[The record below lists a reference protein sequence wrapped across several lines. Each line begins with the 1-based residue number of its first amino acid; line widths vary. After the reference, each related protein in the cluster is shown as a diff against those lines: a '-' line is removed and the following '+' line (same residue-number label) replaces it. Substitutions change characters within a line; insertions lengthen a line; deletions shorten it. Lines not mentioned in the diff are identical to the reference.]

1 MSEKEAYESV
11 TNKGTM
17 DVAMGNES
25 AVTDCNET
33 LSQRRADGITPARR
47 IYNQWVANET
57 LEDFALRFTA
67 RRARRWSAGWVANTA
82 LGSISFLALEA
93 IGGTLTL
100 IYGFENAAAA
110 IVIVGAILF
119 ITGLPISYHAAKAG
133 VDIDLLT
140 RGASFGYL
148 GSTVTSLIYASF
160 TFIFFALE
168 ATILSLALELCFGIP
183 LGVGYLLNVL
193 VVIPLVTH
201 GFTRIGLFQTW
212 TQPFWIILH
221 ALPFLFLAFSGSSF
235 SPWFEHR
242 GELGN
247 PLGGIDPVL
256 CAAAAGVASSL
267 MAQIGEQVDFLR
279 FLPEPKT
286 RRERFAW
293 WTALLA
299 AGPGWAILGTAKMLA
314 GSFLAVLVLEA
325 GGSPEAAV
333 DPTKMYLQ
341 AFEQGLNAEIA
352 LLITGVFVIL
362 AQLKIN
368 VTNAYAGSIAWS
380 NFFSRL
386 THSHPGR
393 VVWLIF
399 NVAIAM
405 MLMLFGVFEAIEK
418 TLAVYAHVAVAWIS
432 AIFADLTINR
442 PLGFRPK
449 RMEFRRGYL
458 HDVNPV
464 GTVAM
469 ATATVLSLAAFL
481 GLFGDKA
488 AAFSTLIALIT
499 ALVMTPLLAVVTRGR
514 FYLAR
519 QPETIP
525 KEQETACTI
534 CNHSF
539 DAEDLIY
546 CPFHA
551 GVICSLCCSLESR
564 CGDICKPEG
573 RFDQQVDRTLAR
585 ILPPS
590 ALAFVTSR
598 YGTFTKVAGTLLLI
612 IGTIFFAI
620 YQQAV
625 EELPDHAS
633 ILSESLAL
641 AFVFL
646 IIIVGIAAWLHT
658 LAHESSVLA
667 SRERERQTSR
677 LQAEI
682 RAHKRT
688 DEALQ
693 RAKETAEAANDAKSR
708 YLVGISH
715 ELRTPLN
722 AILGYA
728 QLLENDPS
736 MPEHRRPG
744 VKIIR
749 RSSEHLADL
758 IEGLL
763 DISKIEAGRL
773 VIERRE
779 TDFSELLEQM
789 ANIFR
794 MEAKEKGLAFRFEPA
809 VELPRLVIADERHL
823 RQILMNLLSNAV
835 RYTSAGHVRFK
846 IDHKTDIATILI
858 EDSGRGIPKAA
869 QERIF
874 EPFERLDDPNMPVPG
889 TGLGLTIVKLLV
901 DMQGGDLHL
910 ESTPG
915 KGTSFRVRLMLP
927 RIDYTISAEPK
938 KRIFGYRG
946 DRRRIL
952 VVDDNREHRRLLEDL
967 LRPLGFDL
975 ALAESG
981 EAALSI
987 ADAVDIDLALV
998 DVAMPGMSGWTLA
1011 TILRRDRALSLPII
1025 MVSAHAG
1032 DAGRA
1037 RDRVADHD
1045 NFLTKP
1051 VNIDQL
1057 LALLE
1062 RYLKLSWIHDEE
1074 ISADDRNRQ
1083 QVARP
1088 APDVLERMQAMIEI
1102 GHVRGAERLL
1112 DEIAITEH
1120 GIDRFVEEA
1129 RLRLAEVD
1137 LAGLTSLIRETR
1149 HG

>member
-1 MSEKEAYESV
+1 MGV
-11 TNKGTM
+11 T
-17 DVAMGNES
+17 MGNES
-25 AVTDCNET
+25 AVTYGNET
-33 LSQRRADGITPARR
+33 LSPERAEGITPARR

-119 ITGLPISYHAAKAG
+119 ITALPISYHAAKAG

-140 RGASFGYL
+140 RGAGFGYL
-148 GSTVTSLIYASF
+148 GSTITSLIYASF

-183 LGVGYLLNVL
+183 LGIGYLLNAL

-212 TQPFWIILH
+212 TQPFWIVLH
-221 ALPFLFLAFSGSSF
+221 ALPFLFLAYSGASLT
-235 SPWFEHR
+235 PWFEHR
-242 GELGN
+242 GEMGS

-286 RRERFAW
+286 RRERLSW
-293 WTALLA
+293 WAALIA
-299 AGPGWAILGTAKMLA
+299 AGPGWAVLGTAKMLA
-314 GSFLAVLVLEA
+314 GSFLAVLVLQSS
-325 GGSPEAAV
+325 GSPETAA
-333 DPTKMYLQ
+333 DPTVMYLQ
-341 AFEQGLNAEIA
+341 AFEQGLSAEIA
-352 LLITGVFVIL
+352 LLVTGVFVIL

-418 TLAVYAHVAVAWIS
+418 TLAFYAHVAVAWIS

-442 PLGFRPK
+442 PFGLRPK

-464 GTVAM
+464 GTITM
-469 ATATVLSLAAFL
+469 ATATVLSVAAFL

-488 AAFSTLIALIT
+488 EAFSTLIALVT
-499 ALVMTPLLAVVTRGR
+499 ALVMAPILAILTKGR

-519 QPETIP
+519 QPEAIP
-525 KEQETACTI
+525 AKQETACTI
-534 CNHSF
+534 CGHRF
-539 DAEDLIY
+539 DAEDLIQ

-551 GVICSLCCSLESR
+551 GIICSLCCSLESR
-564 CGDICKPEG
+564 CGDVCKPEG
-573 RFDQQVDRTLAR
+573 RFDQQVDRVASR
-585 ILPPS
+585 FLPPS
-590 ALAFVTSR
+590 ANAFLTSR
-598 YGTFTKVAGTLLLI
+598 YGTFTKVSGTLLLI

-620 YQQAV
+620 HQQAV

-646 IIIVGIAAWLHT
+646 IIIVVIAAWLHT

-667 SRERERQTSR
+667 TRERERQTSR

-682 RAHKRT
+682 RAHQRT
-688 DEALQ
+688 DDALQ
-693 RAKETAEAANDAKSR
+693 RAKETAEAANEAKSR

-728 QLLENDPS
+728 QLLESDPS
-736 MPEHRRPG
+736 IPEHRRPG

-773 VIERRE
+773 VIERRD
-779 TDFSELLEQM
+779 TDFFELLEQM

-794 MEAKEKGLAFRFEPA
+794 MEAKEKGLDFRFEPA
-809 VELPRLVIADERHL
+809 PDLPRMVIADERHL

-835 RYTSAGHVRFK
+835 RYTSTGHVRFR
-846 IDHKTDIATILI
+846 IDHKTDIATVLI

-874 EPFERLDDPNMPVPG
+874 EPFERLQDPEAPVPG

-915 KGTSFRVRLMLP
+915 KGSRFRIRLMLP
-927 RIDYTISAEPK
+927 RIDHAISAEPK

-946 DRRRIL
+946 ERRRIL
-952 VVDDNREHRRLLEDL
+952 VVDDNQEHRRLLEDL
-967 LRPLGFDL
+967 LRPLGFEL

-981 EAALSI
+981 DAALSI
-987 ADAVDIDLALV
+987 VDAAGIDLALV

-1011 TILRRDRALSLPII
+1011 TVLRRERGLSLPII

-1045 NFLTKP
+1045 DFLTKP

-1057 LALLE
+1057 LARLE
-1062 RYLKLSWIHDEE
+1062 RYLKLTWIHDET
-1074 ISADDRNRQ
+1074 
-1083 QVARP
+1083 
-1088 APDVLERMQAMIEI
+1088 APTDGDERRTDPKAPTEVLERMQAMIDI

-1112 DEIAITEH
+1112 DEITIT
-1120 GIDRFVEEA
+1120 GNGVDRFVEEA
-1129 RLRLAEVD
+1129 RQRLAEVD

>member
-1 MSEKEAYESV
+1 M
-11 TNKGTM
+11 
-17 DVAMGNES
+17 AMGKGR
-25 AVTDCNET
+25 D
-33 LSQRRADGITPARR
+33 ITPCHETEIVSEAGEVTPTRR
-47 IYNQWVANET
+47 TYNQWVANET

-67 RRARRWSAGWVANTA
+67 RRARRWSPTWVANTA

-100 IYGFENAAAA
+100 IYGFENAVAA
-110 IVIVGAILF
+110 IVLVGIVLF

-140 RGASFGYL
+140 RGAGFGYL
-148 GSTVTSLIYASF
+148 GSTITSLIYASF

-168 ATILSLALELCFGIP
+168 ATILSLALEFCFGIP
-183 LGVGYLLNVL
+183 LGVGYLLNAL

-201 GFTRIGLFQTW
+201 GFARIGLFQTW
-212 TQPFWIILH
+212 TQPLWIILH
-221 ALPFLFLAFSGSSF
+221 ALPFLFLAFSGATLA
-235 SPWFEHR
+235 PWLDHR

-286 RRERFAW
+286 RRERLSW
-293 WTALLA
+293 WAALIA
-299 AGPGWAILGTAKMLA
+299 AGPGWAVLGTAKMLA
-314 GSFLAVLVLEA
+314 GSFLAVLVFEA
-325 GGSPEAAV
+325 SGSIEAAA
-333 DPTKMYLQ
+333 DPTQMYLQ
-341 AFEQGLNAEIA
+341 AFEEGFSAEIA
-352 LLITGVFVIL
+352 LLVTGLFVIL

-418 TLAVYAHVAVAWIS
+418 TLALYAHVAVAWITV
-432 AIFADLTINR
+432 IFADLTINK
-442 PLGFRPK
+442 PLGLRPE
-449 RMEFRRGYL
+449 RIEFRRGYL
-458 HDVNPV
+458 YDVNPV
-464 GTVAM
+464 GTGAM
-469 ATATVLSLAAFL
+469 ASATVLSLAAFL
-481 GLFGDKA
+481 GLFGETA
-488 AAFSTLIALIT
+488 EAFSTPIALVIALI
-499 ALVMTPLLAVVTRGR
+499 MTPLLALLTGGR

-519 QPETIP
+519 DPEP
-525 KEQETACTI
+525 AADEKETPCTI
-534 CNHSF
+534 CGHRF
-539 DAEDLIY
+539 DAEDLVQ

-551 GVICSLCCSLESR
+551 GNICSLCCSLESR
-564 CGDICKPEG
+564 CADVCKPNG
-573 RFDQQVDRTLAR
+573 RFDQQFDAFAR
-585 ILPPS
+585 DILPSS
-590 ALAFVTSR
+590 ALAFLASR
-598 YGTFTKVAGTLLLI
+598 YGTFAKVSGIFLTI

-620 YQQAV
+620 YQQAE

-633 ILSESLAL
+633 TLSESLAL

-658 LAHESSVLA
+658 LARESSVLA
-667 SRERERQTSR
+667 TRERERQTSR

-682 RAHKRT
+682 RAHHRT
-688 DEALQ
+688 DEELQ
-693 RAKETAEAANDAKSR
+693 RAKETAEAANEAKSR
-708 YLVGISH
+708 YLIGISH

-728 QLLENDPS
+728 QLLESDPS
-736 MPEHRRPG
+736 IPVHRRPG
-744 VKIIR
+744 VKVIR

-773 VIERRE
+773 VIERHE

-789 ANIFR
+789 ASIFR
-794 MEAKEKGLAFRFEPA
+794 MEAEEKGMGFRFEPA
-809 VELPRLVIADERHL
+809 PDLPRLVVADERHL
-823 RQILMNLLSNAV
+823 RQILMNLLANAV
-835 RYTSAGHVRFK
+835 RYTTKGYVRFA
-846 IDHKTDIATILI
+846 ITYRTGIATMLI
-858 EDSGRGIPKAA
+858 EDSGCGIPKDA
-869 QERIF
+869 QDRIF
-874 EPFERLDDPNMPVPG
+874 EPFERLQDPEAPVPG

-915 KGTSFRVRLMLP
+915 EGSRFRIRLMLP
-927 RIDYTISAEPK
+927 RVDQALSVEPK
-938 KRIFGYRG
+938 MRIFGYRG
-946 DRRRIL
+946 DRRRLL
-952 VVDDNREHRRLLEDL
+952 VVDDNHEHRTLLEDL

-981 EAALSI
+981 EVALSI
-987 ADAVDIDLALV
+987 VDAVDIDLALV

-1011 TILRRDRALSLPII
+1011 AMLRRERGMTQPII
-1025 MVSAHAG
+1025 MISAHAG
-1032 DAGRA
+1032 DAGKA
-1037 RDRVADHD
+1037 RDRVSDHD
-1045 NFLTKP
+1045 DFLTKP

-1057 LALLE
+1057 LAKLE
-1062 RYLKLSWIHDEE
+1062 RYLKLTWLHDETT
-1074 ISADDRNRQ
+1074 SAEMPVFNADPRAPLEVLQ
-1083 QVARP
+1083 Q
-1088 APDVLERMQAMIEI
+1088 MQALIDI
-1102 GHVRGAERLL
+1102 GHIRGAEELL
-1112 DEIAITEH
+1112 DEVAITGH
-1120 GIDRFVEEA
+1120 DVDRFVQEA
-1129 RLRLAEVD
+1129 RRLLADVD
-1137 LAGLTSLIRETR
+1137 LTGLNSLIQETR

>member
-1 MSEKEAYESV
+1 
-11 TNKGTM
+11 
-17 DVAMGNES
+17 MGQES
-25 AVTDCNET
+25 AVMHYKET
-33 LSQRRADGITPARR
+33 LSAASADAVTPARR

-110 IVIVGAILF
+110 IIIVGAILF

-140 RGASFGYL
+140 RGAGFGYL
-148 GSTVTSLIYASF
+148 GSTITSLIYASF

-183 LGVGYLLNVL
+183 LGVGYLLNAL

-212 TQPFWIILH
+212 TQPFWILLH
-221 ALPFLFLAFSGSSF
+221 ALPFLFLAYSGASLT
-235 SPWFEHR
+235 PWFDHQ

-286 RRERFAW
+286 RRERLSW
-293 WTALLA
+293 WAALIA
-299 AGPGWAILGTAKMLA
+299 AGPGWAVLGTAKMLA
-314 GSFLAVLVLEA
+314 GSFLAVLVFEA
-325 GGSPEAAV
+325 SGSIEAAA

-341 AFEQGLNAEIA
+341 AFEEGLSAEIA
-352 LLITGVFVIL
+352 LLITGLFVLL

-399 NVAIAM
+399 NVAIAI
-405 MLMLFGVFEAIEK
+405 MLMLFGVFDAIEK
-418 TLAVYAHVAVAWIS
+418 TLAFYAHVAVAWIA

-442 PLGFRPK
+442 PLGLRPD
-449 RMEFRRGYL
+449 RIEFRRGYL
-458 HDVNPV
+458 HDINPV

-469 ATATVLSLAAFL
+469 ATATILSIVAFL
-481 GLFGDKA
+481 GLFGETA
-488 AAFSTLIALIT
+488 EAFSTLISLATALI
-499 ALVMTPLLAVVTRGR
+499 MTPIMAVLTGGR

-519 QPETIP
+519 DPEP
-525 KEQETACTI
+525 AHDRQETACTI
-534 CNHSF
+534 CGHRF
-539 DAEDLIY
+539 DAEDLVQ

-551 GVICSLCCSLESR
+551 GIICSLCCSLEAR
-564 CGDICKPEG
+564 CGDACKPAG
-573 RFDQQVDRTLAR
+573 RFEQQVETIAAKL
-585 ILPPS
+585 LPP
-590 ALAFVTSR
+590 AAFVFLSSR
-598 YGTFTKVAGTLLLI
+598 YGTFTMVSGTLLLI
-612 IGTIFFAI
+612 IATVFIAI
-620 YQQAV
+620 YQQAI
-625 EELPDHAS
+625 EEVPEHAS
-633 ILSESLAL
+633 VLGESLAL

-658 LAHESSVLA
+658 LARESSVLA
-667 SRERERQTSR
+667 TRERERQTSR

-682 RAHKRT
+682 RAHQRT
-688 DEALQ
+688 DEELQ
-693 RAKETAEAANDAKSR
+693 RAKETAEAANEAKSR

-728 QLLENDPS
+728 QLLESDPS
-736 MPEHRRPG
+736 IPEHRRPG
-744 VKIIR
+744 VKVIR

-758 IEGLL
+758 IESLL

-773 VIERRE
+773 VIERHE
-779 TDFSELLEQM
+779 TDLADLLDQM
-789 ANIFR
+789 AGIFR
-794 MEAKEKGLAFRFEPA
+794 MEAKEKGLTFRYEPSPD
-809 VELPRLVIADERHL
+809 VPRQVMADERHL

-835 RYTSAGHVRFK
+835 RYTSSGHIRFA
-846 IDHKTDIATILI
+846 ITYRTDIATMLV
-858 EDSGRGIPKAA
+858 EDTGRGIPDEAH
-869 QERIF
+869 ERIF
-874 EPFERLDDPNMPVPG
+874 EPFERLEDLGAPVPG

-901 DMQGGDLHL
+901 DMQGGDLQL

-915 KGTSFRVRLMLP
+915 EGSRFRVRLMLP
-927 RIDYTISAEPK
+927 RLDHAVSVEPK
-938 KRIFGYRG
+938 QRIFGYRG
-946 DRRRIL
+946 TRRRLLI
-952 VVDDNREHRRLLEDL
+952 VDDNREHRTLLEDVL
-967 LRPLGFDL
+967 HPLGFDL
-975 ALAESG
+975 AMAESG
-981 EAALSI
+981 EASLPI
-987 ADAVDIDLALV
+987 IDAVTIDLALI

-1011 TILRRDRALSLPII
+1011 TMLRRERGLTLPII
-1025 MVSAHAG
+1025 MVSAHVG
-1032 DAGRA
+1032 DATQIK
-1037 RDRVADHD
+1037 DRVADHD
-1045 NFLTKP
+1045 DFLTKP

-1057 LALLE
+1057 LARLE
-1062 RYLKLSWIHDEE
+1062 RHLKLTWLHDGATPKVDAVPPVTP
-1074 ISADDRNRQ
+1074 I
-1083 QVARP
+1083 
-1088 APDVLERMQAMIEI
+1088 APDEVLERMEAMIDI
-1102 GHVRGAERLL
+1102 GHVRGAEQLL
-1112 DEIAITEH
+1112 SQIEIT
-1120 GIDRFVEEA
+1120 GSGVDRFVCDA
-1129 RLRLAEVD
+1129 RRLLAEVD
-1137 LAGLTSLIRETR
+1137 FAGLRSLILEAR

>member
-1 MSEKEAYESV
+1 
-11 TNKGTM
+11 
-17 DVAMGNES
+17 MGNEN
-25 AVTDCNET
+25 AATDCNET
-33 LSQRRADGITPARR
+33 LSPLRADGITPARR

-100 IYGFENAAAA
+100 IYGFENAAVA

-140 RGASFGYL
+140 RGAGFGYL

-183 LGVGYLLNVL
+183 LGIGYLLNAL

-221 ALPFLFLAFSGSSF
+221 ALPFLFLAFSGASLN
-235 SPWFEHR
+235 PWFEHQ
-242 GELGN
+242 GELGS
-247 PLGGIDPVL
+247 PFGGIDPVL

-286 RRERFAW
+286 RRERFSW
-293 WTALLA
+293 WAALLA
-299 AGPGWAILGTAKMLA
+299 AGPGWAVLGTAKMLA
-314 GSFLAVLVLEA
+314 GSFLAVLVLQT
-325 GGSPEAAV
+325 GGSPEAAA

-341 AFEQGLNAEIA
+341 AFEEGLNAEIA
-352 LLITGVFVIL
+352 LLVTGLFVIL

-405 MLMLFGVFEAIEK
+405 LLMLFGVFEAIEK
-418 TLAVYAHVAVAWIS
+418 TLAIYAHVAVAWIA

-442 PLGFRPK
+442 PLGLRPK
-449 RMEFRRGYL
+449 RIEFRRAYL
-458 HDVNPV
+458 YDINPV
-464 GTVAM
+464 GTIAM

-481 GLFGDKA
+481 GLFGDTA
-488 AAFSTLIALIT
+488 EAFSTLIALVT
-499 ALVMTPLLAVVTRGR
+499 ALLMTPLLAALTGGR

-519 QPETIP
+519 QPEPIR
-525 KEQETACTI
+525 EQRETACTI
-534 CNHSF
+534 CGHRF
-539 DAEDLIY
+539 DAEDLIQ

-551 GVICSLCCSLESR
+551 GTICSLCCSLESR
-564 CGDICKPEG
+564 CGDVCKPEG
-573 RFDQQVDRTLAR
+573 RFDQQFDRAASQV
-585 ILPPS
+585 LPPS
-590 ALAFVTSR
+590 ALAFLASR
-598 YGTFTKVAGTLLLI
+598 YGTFAKVAGALLLV
-612 IGTIFFAI
+612 IGVIFFAI

-633 ILSESLAL
+633 VLSESLAL

-646 IIIVGIAAWLHT
+646 IIIVGITAWLHT
-658 LAHESSVLA
+658 LARESTVLA
-667 SRERERQTSR
+667 TRERERQTSR

-682 RAHKRT
+682 RAHQRT
-688 DEALQ
+688 DEELQ
-693 RAKETAEAANDAKSR
+693 RAKEMAEAANEAKSR

-728 QLLENDPS
+728 QLLESDPS

-758 IEGLL
+758 IESLL

-779 TDFSELLEQM
+779 TDFAELLEQM

-794 MEAKEKGLAFRFEPA
+794 MEAEENGLDFHFEPA
-809 VELPRLVIADERHL
+809 PDLPRLVITDERHL

-835 RYTSAGHVRFK
+835 RYTSTGHVRFR

-858 EDSGRGIPKAA
+858 EDTGRGIPKAA

-874 EPFERLDDPNMPVPG
+874 EPFERLEDPSAPVPG

-901 DMQGGDLHL
+901 DMQGGDLNL
-910 ESTPG
+910 ESRPG
-915 KGTSFRVRLMLP
+915 KGTLFRIRLMLP
-927 RIDYTISAEPK
+927 RLDQAVSTEPK
-938 KRIFGYRG
+938 KRIFGYLGERQ
-946 DRRRIL
+946 RIL
-952 VVDDNREHRRLLEDL
+952 IVDDNLEHRTLLEDL
-967 LRPLGFDL
+967 LRPLGFEL
-975 ALAESG
+975 AMAESG
-981 EAALSI
+981 EAALPI
-987 ADAVDIDLALV
+987 VDAVDIDLALV

-1011 TILRRDRALSLPII
+1011 TILRRERSLALPII

-1032 DAGRA
+1032 DAA
-1037 RDRVADHD
+1037 KAHDRVADHD
-1045 NFLTKP
+1045 DFLTKP
-1051 VNIDQL
+1051 VNIEQL
-1057 LALLE
+1057 LARLE
-1062 RYLKLSWIHDEE
+1062 RYLNLTWLHDETIVSKGE
-1074 ISADDRNRQ
+1074 DHL
-1083 QVARP
+1083 P
-1088 APDVLERMQAMIEI
+1088 HPEAPGHILERMQAMVEI
-1102 GHVRGAERLL
+1102 GHVRGAEQLL
-1112 DEIAITEH
+1112 DEVTIT
-1120 GIDRFVEEA
+1120 GKGVDRFVQDA
-1129 RLRLAEVD
+1129 RQHLADVD
-1137 LAGLTSLIRETR
+1137 LDGLTSLIRETR